1 MSRNA
6 TRTATSPASP
16 TSPEKATMTA
26 FRRSAK
32 ILVTAA
38 LALAA
43 GAAPLLVPGQAAADT
58 PLVVDGFD
66 RTVASGWGTASTGG
80 AWTVPAYTTMSVAN
94 SEAKV
99 SGVVAGRTFRAYQ
112 AAVSAEDAEVRV
124 DFTLPVAKDFQYT
137 IESRK
142 QADGS
147 SYVARIRIDSTG
159 KLSLELLRNSAGTLS
174 LLKGSYMD
182 AVPVAVGQ
190 KLTMKISTK
199 GDSPV
204 VVQGKVYATGAAEPS
219 WQTTALDSAANAV
232 KVPGY
237 TGLTF
242 YNGPSN
248 PTVEVTTQ
256 NFTTTDVT
264 AAATDPGTGTGDG
277 GSTTELNVPHGA
289 GAVGSATYP
298 APANALYVSPTGSD
312 TGTGTITSPFKTLTK
327 ALAKNTNGQTIV
339 LRAGTY
345 HEQVVVPPN
354 HAATIQPYPNE
365 AVWFDG
371 TKVLDGFT
379 ASSGAWSAN
388 YDLKLDSGPTYTQ
401 GAPDGTA
408 AGWQFINPA
417 YPMASHPD
425 MIFLNNT
432 EQKEVASRSLVV
444 PGTFYV
450 DDANSKLYL
459 GSDPTGKTVR
469 ASDLQWAFSL
479 RAPGTV
485 LRGFGVRRFADSVYQ
500 QGAITSYYEN
510 QTLDN
515 MTILDSATAG
525 LGFFKPNTT
534 IKNTTVDGSGQIGI
548 QASKADNLTINNV
561 SVTDSNDEHFN
572 PGPSAGG
579 VKITT
584 TRNVVFSNSEIR
596 RSVGNQFWADESAY
610 NITVANN
617 EIMDGDRYGI
627 FVEISSTASI
637 VNNIVAN
644 NAYDGI
650 MIADTDKVNIWNNTI
665 VNNRRAVAMAQDS
678 RRIQQLSVA
687 GHDPRRTQPDLTMP
701 WVIGNSTIVNNIMA
715 AGPDATAV
723 LAVESYEL
731 AFNANDLNI
740 ASNGN
745 VYSQPALGIPNSAA
759 VWARKSA
766 QPYAFVLLDDFRGA
780 TGQESTS
787 INPLMTSPVD
797 STYAPKSSIAAK
809 AATVAMAAPA
819 DIAAKAGQPTGVKN
833 LGAWARA
840 AQS

>member
-1 MSRNA
+1 MSSSTA
-6 TRTATSPASP
+6 RTATPLASS
-16 TSPEKATMTA
+16 TSPEKVTMTA
-26 FRRSAK
+26 FRRTAK
-32 ILVTAA
+32 IVATAA

-43 GAAPLLVPGQAAADT
+43 GAAPLLMPAHAAADT

-80 AWTVPAYTTMSVAN
+80 AWSLPAYTTMSVGN

-112 AAVSAEDAEVRV
+112 TAVSAEDAEVRA
-124 DFTLPVAKDFQYT
+124 DFTLPVTKDFQYT

-147 SYVARIRIDSTG
+147 SYVARVRIDSSS
-159 KLSLELLRNSAGTLS
+159 KLSIELMRNNAGTLA
-174 LLKGSYMD
+174 LLKGTYLD
-182 AVPVAVGQ
+182 TVPAVVGQ
-190 KLTMKISTK
+190 KVTLKLSTK

-204 VVQGKVYATGAAEPS
+204 VVQGKAYISGTAEPA
-219 WQTTALDSAANAV
+219 WQGTALDSATNAV

-248 PTVEVTTQ
+248 PTVDVTTQ
-256 NFTTTDVT
+256 NFTDTDVT
-264 AAATDPGTGTGDG
+264 AAPADPTTGDG
-277 GSTTELNVPHGA
+277 GDTGAQLSVQHGA
-289 GAVGSATYP
+289 GTVGSASYP
-298 APANALYVSPTGSD
+298 VPANALFVSPTGSD
-312 TGTGTITSPFKTLTK
+312 TGTGTITSPFKTVSK
-327 ALAKNTNGQTIV
+327 ALAKNTNGQTVV

-345 HEQVVVPPN
+345 HEQVIVPPN

-371 TKVLDGFT
+371 TKTLDSFAATG
-379 ASSGAWSAN
+379 GAWAAP
-388 YDLKLDSGPTYTQ
+388 YDLKLDASPTYVQ

-408 AGWQFINPA
+408 AGWQFVNQA

-425 MIFLNNT
+425 MIWLNNT
-432 EQKEVASRSLVV
+432 EQKEVASLSKVV
-444 PGTFYV
+444 AGTFYV

-485 LRGFGVRRFADSVYQ
+485 LRGFGIRRFADSVYQ
-500 QGAITSYYEN
+500 QGAITSYYES

-525 LGFFKPNTT
+525 VGFFKPNST
-534 IKNTTVDGSGQIGI
+534 IKNTTVDGSGQIAI
-548 QASKADNLTINNV
+548 QASKADNLTLDNV

-584 TRNVVFSNSEIR
+584 TRNVVFKNSEILR
-596 RSVGNQFWADESAY
+596 TVGNQFWADESSY

-627 FVEISSTASI
+627 FIEISSTASI

-644 NAYDGI
+644 NAYDGV
-650 MIADTDKVNIWNNTI
+650 MIADTDKVNVWNNTI
-665 VNNRRAVAMAQDS
+665 VNNRRAVAMVQDS

-687 GHDPRRTQPDLTMP
+687 GHDNRRTQPDLTMP

-731 AFNANDLNI
+731 AFNATDLNI

-745 VYSQPALGIPNSAA
+745 VYSQPALGVPNSAA

-780 TGQESTS
+780 TGQEATS
-787 INPLMTSPVD
+787 INPMMTSPVD
-797 STYAPKSSIAAK
+797 SAYAAKSSIAAK
-809 AATVAMAAPA
+809 ASTVAMAAPA
-819 DIAAKAGQPTGVKN
+819 DIAAKAGQATGVKN
-833 LGAWARA
+833 LGAWNRTV
-840 AQS
+840 QS